1 MSDTEVSQQSPEEEE
16 LWGSYYSAAGCR
28 GRYTAGEHILGS
40 GGDFAISHLPLRV
53 TSSKRQLL
61 LDVVSKP

>member
-1 MSDTEVSQQSPEEEE
+1 MSDTEASQQSPEEE